1 MTTTMTTTVTAS
13 ATPTLPAFKG
23 GKPTRGIEEVRRAVA
38 ENYHRTL
45 LAAWEEWLEEFEVC
59 RKDKRAALAWE
70 LLPCTLQTRMLPR
83 VLRALATRLRTAPF
97 SATEEG
103 DLLARLVAHTQD
115 VAAEG
120 CDLAAFWEAIWH
132 MRPRAAAT
140 SPTADT
146 GAGELLVRL
155 TDPTRSVPQRG
166 DSVRAD
172 GVREELKAWKG
183 DIGAQIL
190 HPRLRGPTYR
200 AEAEKALLGEFEG
213 HGTRAKGLK
222 GAVLAEPEKRGRAQH
237 WEKQFADGLAD
248 GRTHRALTRYVRAFD
263 LATAGQDVGATT
275 AATTPESI
283 AQWIAGPPA
292 ERCSGYQGRLELL
305 WAAKCFAE
313 YQAQDGFNCMVMV
326 GNGRSVVRVE
336 SARGLVKKIRDGAL
350 AITGDYFR
358 VAQNRSR
365 VGIYVGYPS
374 RHPGSAVGG
383 NRTKRKRR

>member
-1 MTTTMTTTVTAS
+1 MTTTTATAS
-13 ATPTLPAFKG
+13 ATPTLPAFTG

-45 LAAWEEWLEEFEVC
+45 LAAWDEWLEEFEVC
-59 RKDKRAALAWE
+59 RNDRRGALAWE
-70 LLPCTLQTRMLPR
+70 LLPCTLETRMLPR
-83 VLRALATRLRTAPF
+83 VLRALAARLRTAPF

-132 MRPRAAAT
+132 MRPRAVAT

-155 TDPTRSVPQRG
+155 TDQTRSVPHRG

-190 HPRLRGPTYR
+190 HPRLRGPAYR
-200 AEAEKALLGEFEG
+200 AEAEKALLREFEG
-213 HGTRAKGLK
+213 HGTRARGLK

-248 GRTHRALTRYVRAFD
+248 GRTHRALTRYVRAFG
-263 LATAGQDVGATT
+263 LATAGQDVGAAT
-275 AATTPESI
+275 ATATPDSI
-283 AQWIAGPPA
+283 ARWIAGPPA
-292 ERCSGYQGRLELL
+292 GKCSGYQGRLELL

-313 YQAQDGFNCMVMV
+313 YQAHDGFNCLVMV
-326 GNGRSVVRVE
+326 GDGHSVVRVE
-336 SARGLVKKIRDGAL
+336 SARGLVKKIREGAL

-365 VGIYVGYPS
+365 VGVYVGYPHCHGS
-374 RHPGSAVGG
+374 PGEG
-383 NRTKRKRR
+383 NRAKRKRR